1 MSHRFALGSSLVVL
15 VVLAGCSKSKD
26 KDKPEGGGAPA
37 PAEPAASPSS
47 GEPAGAPAAGPTRAA
62 MECGEFIKRAN
73 DAAKSANLKM
83 VIEAG
88 SWAGTAAPLQE
99 LPAGATLCGGYKM
112 DTIATVII
120 KSPLFGNDLKAAYEP
135 IMKKAGCTFGKDAS
149 TDSMTHHSWDC
160 AKASPVTVLTE
171 REAQFYALGSMIP

>member
-1 MSHRFALGSSLVVL
+1 MSHRLAVVSSLVAL
-15 VVLAGCSKSKD
+15 SVVAGCSKS

-37 PAEPAASPSS
+37 AADPAAAPAN
-47 GEPAGAPAAGPTRAA
+47 GEAAKAPAAGPTRTA

-88 SWAGTAAPLQE
+88 SWAGTAAPFQE

-112 DTIATVII
+112 DTISTVLI
-120 KSPLFGNDLKAAYEP
+120 KSPLFGSDLKAAYEP
-135 IMKKAGCTFGKDAS
+135 IMKKAGCTFRKDATAGNM
-149 TDSMTHHSWDC
+149 TDHSWTC
-160 AKASPVTVLTE
+160 AKGGVVTILTE
-171 REAQFYALGSMIP
+171 RETEMYALSSMPP